1 VRNRQFKFFSTEFP
15 AAGLQDLGSGR
26 IRPTMISGLALTNL
40 PNNKGGLPIS
50 NREPAVLENPTQP
63 NPTNEATMKNIAKK
77 LGLSE
82 EATEEQILNR
92 VGELQTENADIKK
105 QADETA
111 ADAVAEQTYA
121 IDGNAEAGNRL
132 VERVDELETEVK
144 FLESKIGIL
153 ESQIESDGKTIDFL
167 LSEAQKIP

>member
-1 VRNRQFKFFSTEFP
+1 MGNAGTFHYAFAFAAF
-15 AAGLQDLGSGR
+15 AGLTGCSDNRDLWRESE
-26 IRPTMISGLALTNL
+26 IRA
-40 PNNKGGLPIS
+40 
-50 NREPAVLENPTQP
+50 
-63 NPTNEATMKNIAKK
+63 IA
-77 LGLSE
+77 E
-82 EATEEQILNR
+82 
-92 VGELQTENADIKK
+92 
-105 QADETA
+105 ETA